1 MFLANSL
8 KGLTEKGANEMFK
21 RQYPIM
27 MGLGTKI
34 LTAYHHPNFKN
45 GLMFAILDSK
55 KKFPRGHN
63 VSNDELKQS
72 MSTVRA
78 EIYFSEIDTLDGFIK
93 HLEYERDLWAKEIEK
108 NGEKMTYSDMLK
120 EAQSLSSETIVD
132 YRPACGLYVD
142 GMDDCEQIP
151 NAIVCWTKNGSKF
164 IYIKKG
170 EDNENM

>member
-1 MFLANSL
+1 
-8 KGLTEKGANEMFK
+8 MFK

-55 KKFPRGHN
+55 RKFPRGHN

-78 EIYFSEIDTLDGFIK
+78 EIYFSDIDTLDGFIK
-93 HLEYERDLWAKEIEK
+93 HLKYERDLWAKKIEK
-108 NGEKMTYSDMLK
+108 KMKYSDVLK
-120 EAQSLSSETIVD
+120 EAQSLVSETIVD
-132 YRPACGLYVD
+132 YRPAYGLYID

-170 EDNENM
+170 VNNEKIDQ

>member
-1 MFLANSL
+1 ML
-8 KGLTEKGANEMFK
+8 K

-78 EIYFSEIDTLDGFIK
+78 EIYFSDIDTLDGFIK
-93 HLEYERDLWAKEIEK
+93 HLKYERDLWAKKIEK
-108 NGEKMTYSDMLK
+108 KMKYSDVFPIHLLCHFPTHMI
-120 EAQSLSSETIVD
+120 LSCICCINSTATD
-132 YRPACGLYVD
+132 HA
-142 GMDDCEQIP
+142 
-151 NAIVCWTKNGSKF
+151 F
-164 IYIKKG
+164 
-170 EDNENM
+170 

>member
-1 MFLANSL
+1 ML
-8 KGLTEKGANEMFK
+8 K

-72 MSTVRA
+72 MSAVRA
-78 EIYFSEIDTLDGFIK
+78 EIYFSDIDTLDGFIK
-93 HLEYERDLWAKEIEK
+93 HLKHERDLWAKKIDERKWQKYK
-108 NGEKMTYSDMLK
+108 N
-120 EAQSLSSETIVD
+120 
-132 YRPACGLYVD
+132 
-142 GMDDCEQIP
+142 DC
-151 NAIVCWTKNGSKF
+151 
-164 IYIKKG
+164 
-170 EDNENM
+170 

>member
-1 MFLANSL
+1 ML
-8 KGLTEKGANEMFK
+8 K

-78 EIYFSEIDTLDGFIK
+78 EIYFSDIDTLDGFIK
-93 HLEYERDLWAKEIEK
+93 HLKYERDLWAKEIEK
-108 NGEKMTYSDMLK
+108 NVEKMTYSDMLK

-170 EDNENM
+170 DCNEKIN